1 MPSQRLHNSVVA
13 IDRALSQG
21 DLDQAA
27 LALAG
32 LQHSLPEIGPD
43 ALKSLQA
50 SIVQWREQVTGLRAE
65 YAHELKCILRR
76 RQNVDAYRDVG
87 GSAR

>member
-1 MPSQRLHNSVVA
+1 MLSQRLHNTVVV

-21 DLDQAA
+21 DLDQAS
-27 LALAG
+27 LALAR

-43 ALKSLQA
+43 ALRSLQA
-50 SIVQWREQVTGLRAE
+50 SILQWREQATGLRSE
-65 YAHELKCILRR
+65 YAQELKCILRR